1 MSNTG
6 QPARGRRS
14 WLGERFAVL
23 TVPDLRLV
31 FGSTL
36 ASGLGDGVVGVAL
49 AFAVLDL
56 TGSATDLGVVMAA
69 RTVTMVCVA
78 LVGGVVADRVSR
90 RAVMVSADLVRFCS
104 QLAIGM
110 LLLSGQ
116 ATVFEIVVSQVL
128 VSAGNAFFN
137 PASAGLL
144 QAVSGE
150 FAQEA
155 NALKTIAISGS
166 GMLGPA
172 LGGVLVVTA
181 GSSWAL
187 IVDGVSYLVSALLLL
202 KVSHGA
208 RSPLAARGEH
218 STFLADLRS
227 GFHEVVSR
235 TWVWATIVNMAVA
248 NLLMA
253 AFPVLAPLICK
264 EDYGGAGAYAALGVS
279 FAVGMLVGGTSLLRF
294 KPHFPL
300 RAGFIAFLPALL
312 PGIVLGLKLSLPVV
326 VGAQFLSGIGMTVMG
341 ALWWTAMQEHI
352 PPQSISR
359 VSSYDWAGT
368 LAVMPIG
375 YALVG
380 PVANRFGAGT
390 TLVWC
395 FVAAL
400 VVTLAALLVPA
411 IRNLEAMS
419 APRAEPN

>member
-1 MSNTG
+1 MG
-6 QPARGRRS
+6 G
-14 WLGERFAVL
+14 FAVL
-23 TVPDLRLV
+23 AVRDLRLV

-56 TGSATDLGVVMAA
+56 TGSATDLGIVMAA
-69 RTVTMVCVA
+69 RTVTMVCTA
-78 LVGGVVADRVSR
+78 LVGGAVADRVSR

-104 QLAIGM
+104 QMAIGV
-110 LLLSGQ
+110 LLLSGR
-116 ATVFEIVVSQVL
+116 ATVLEIVVSQVF

-144 QAVSGE
+144 QAISGE

-166 GMLGPA
+166 AMLGPA
-172 LGGVLVVTA
+172 LGGLLVATA

-187 IVDGVSYLVSALLLL
+187 IVDGVSYLLSALLLL
-202 KVSHGA
+202 RVSHGA
-208 RSPLAARGEH
+208 RSPLAARGER
-218 STFLADLRS
+218 STFLADLLG
-227 GFHEVVSR
+227 GFHEVASR
-235 TWVWATIVNMAVA
+235 TWVWTTIINMALA

-253 AFPVLAPLICK
+253 SFPVLAPLICK
-264 EDYGGAGAYAALGVS
+264 EDYGGVGAYAALGVS

-294 KPHFPL
+294 KPRFPL
-300 RAGFIAFLPALL
+300 RSGFIAFLPALL
-312 PGIVLGLKLSLPVV
+312 PGIVLGLKLPLAVV
-326 VGAQFLSGIGMTVMG
+326 VVAQFLSGVGMTVMG

-352 PPQSISR
+352 PPQAISR

-380 PVANRFGAGT
+380 PVANSFGAGA

-400 VVTLAALLVPA
+400 VVTLTALLVPA
-411 IRNLEAMS
+411 IRNLEARP
-419 APRAEPN
+419 APSAEPI